1 MGVKMQY
8 REGGIAFFDSGIG
21 GLTVL
26 HACVRRFMGER
37 FYYFGDNVHAPYGN
51 KSQQEI
57 TALTIRA
64 FEFFHALGVK
74 AAVIACNTV
83 TAVCAE
89 TLRKK
94 YPFPIIG
101 AEPAIN
107 VAAQKGG
114 KVLVLATAATC
125 ESARF
130 LSLCKGVGD
139 RYPHATLLIHPCYT
153 LAEAVERNI
162 EKGELDLSIHI
173 PTMHPTSVVLGCTH
187 YIYIKE
193 QISRYYSCPV
203 FDGNLGIST
212 HLSTVLQSAKIGEL
226 STKST
231 KIIHTYPKSRDKQ
244 PLFTTNKFSCFLT
257 QNSNQICFIG
267 ESKDKNK
274 QIYERMFAL
283 SGK

>member
-1 MGVKMQY
+1 MQNQ
-8 REGGIAFFDSGIG
+8 GSGIAFFDSGIG

-26 HACVRRFMGER
+26 HECVRHFQGER
-37 FYYFGDNVHAPYGN
+37 FYYFGDNANAPYGN
-51 KSQQEI
+51 KSQEEI
-57 TALTIRA
+57 TALATAA
-64 FEFFHALGVK
+64 FDCFHALNVK

-107 VAAQKGG
+107 LAAKMGG
-114 KVLVLATAATC
+114 KILVLATPATC
-125 ESARF
+125 QTNRF
-130 LSLCKGVGD
+130 NALCNQIIGKYPQASLV
-139 RYPHATLLIHPCYT
+139 IHPCLT
-153 LAEAVERNI
+153 LAGAIEQGIERGDF
-162 EKGELDLSIHI
+162 ELSIHI
-173 PTMHPTSVVLGCTH
+173 PTMHVNSVVLGCTH

-244 PLFTTNKFSCFLT
+244 PLFTTNKFSPFYT
-257 QNSNQICFIG
+257 QNYNQIYFIG
-267 ESKDKNK
+267 DSKGRNR